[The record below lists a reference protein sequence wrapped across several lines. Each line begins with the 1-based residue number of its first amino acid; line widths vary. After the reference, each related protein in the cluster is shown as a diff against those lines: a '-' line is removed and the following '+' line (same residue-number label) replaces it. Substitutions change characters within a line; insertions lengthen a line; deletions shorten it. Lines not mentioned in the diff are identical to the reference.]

1 MAPSVRMQPSPSAL
15 ASIRQDPEFTHPCI
29 RCGRP
34 GVAAQNGLCD
44 DCNPLELAQPSATQV
59 HGIAALGIIVA
70 VIVLAV
76 LARLTL
82 SGTGPFA
89 GYVAGVA
96 AVDAGLSVTLVVVN
110 HGRNDAATTCQVLGA
125 ARRAGGPWQVVQTP
139 VIPAGEELR
148 FATTVTRFGTSPVP
162 LVADCQSP

>member
-1 MAPSVRMQPSPSAL
+1 MLPPSSPSA
-15 ASIRQDPEFTHPCI
+15 AIRADPEFTHPCI

-44 DCNPLELAQPSATQV
+44 ECNPLELAQPSATQV

-76 LARLTL
+76 LARFTL
-82 SGTGPFA
+82 AGTGPFD

-96 AVDAGLSVTLVVVN
+96 TATDGLAVTVVVAN
-110 HGRNDAATTCQVLGA
+110 HGSKAAATTCQVQEA
-125 ARRAGGPWQVVQTP
+125 SRRAGGPRQVVQTP

-148 FATTVTRFGTSPVP
+148 FTTAVTRFGTSPIA